1 MSKNITYNDSSSS
14 HLTSYDDE
22 YSAYSV
28 SNLANAYADS
38 SNASYAQINLTRN
51 ANAVTQ
57 IYYNFGSLN
66 IPTGATINSITC
78 SCKCSINQT
87 NSSRI
92 TTRQAQL
99 YRGTTAMGTAHTV
112 GNSTTAFNIT
122 PGTWTVAQL
131 NDGVKLRLYA
141 VRGTSNTT
149 SSYYFRLYGATLTV
163 NYSVNGIAYEITAT
177 SNASDVTISPATQDV
192 VQGREGSV
200 TVNNKTN
207 VIITDNGVDVTA
219 NFVQAS
225 DTVTKVPE
233 SASSSNISGGSSYVN
248 YAVGHSAENPNSSN
262 GNMYGPSGSTGR
274 VDYSFDFSDIP
285 SAATITNVEV
295 RLYGKRENASVDS
308 THKAEVTLYSGS
320 TLKSTAQEFTSTS
333 MQLIT
338 ISNVGSWTADELH
351 NAILRFTVGYY
362 GGAISGIS
370 WEVSYEIDGF
380 VYTITNISA
389 DHVIIVNP
397 IGGAE
402 DIIFR
407 KILSSWVQAAIIYLK
422 VSGTWKQVS
431 KVYKKVNGSW
441 VEQTDKSAMFNSNAV
456 YINN

>member
-92 TTRQAQL
+92 TTREAQL
-99 YRGTTAMGTAHTV
+99 YRGTTAMGTAYNV
-112 GNSTTAFNIT
+112 ANSTTAFDIT

-177 SNASDVTISPATQDV
+177 SNVGNVTISPATQDV
-192 VQGREGSV
+192 IQGQSG
-200 TVNNKTN
+200 TVVVSSKTN
-207 VIITDNGVDVTA
+207 VTITDNGTDVTSSFIQVNGTITGVA
-219 NFVQAS
+219 QSATAS
-225 DTVTKVPE
+225 
-233 SASSSNISGGSSYVN
+233 NLGGGSNYVN
-248 YAVGHSAENPNSSN
+248 YAVGHSAESPNSSN
-262 GNMYGPSGSTGR
+262 GNMYAPSGSTGY
-274 VDYSFDFSDIP
+274 VDYLFDFSSIP

-295 RLYGKRENASVDS
+295 RVYGKRENASVDS

-338 ISNVGSWTADELH
+338 INNVGTWTADELH
-351 NAILRFTVGYY
+351 NAKLRFTVAYY

-370 WEVSYEIDGF
+370 WEVTYQINGF
-380 VYTITNISA
+380 SYTITNIST
-389 DHVIIVNP
+389 DHVIIVNSN
-397 IGGAE
+397 GVTG
-402 DIIFR
+402 DIIYR
-407 KILSSWVQAAIIYLK
+407 KVNGSWKEIIGKLIK
-422 VSGTWKQVS
+422 INSTWKEVS
-431 KVYKKVNGSW
+431 AVYKKINGSW
-441 VEQTDKSAMFNSNAV
+441 VEQTDESAMFDSNAV
-456 YINN
+456 YING

>member
-1 MSKNITYNDSSSS
+1 MSKTIQYTDTVSG
-14 HLTSYDDE
+14 HPTSYDSN
-22 YSAYSV
+22 YQAYGV
-28 SNLANAYADS
+28 SGLNQGETDSNSTNYAT
-38 SNASYAQINLTRN
+38 INLTRN

-57 IYYNFGSLN
+57 IFYNFSLN
-66 IPTGATINSITC
+66 IPSDATITSV
-78 SCKCSINQT
+78 SCKAKCYISTT
-87 NSSRI
+87 NSSRV
-92 TTRQAQL
+92 TKRQIQL
-99 YRGTTAMGTAHTV
+99 FSGSSSKGSAATV
-112 GNSTTAFNIT
+112 SNSTSEFTITA
-122 PGTWTVAQL
+122 GTWTAAEL
-131 NDGVKLRLYA
+131 ANAKIRIYA
-141 VRGTSNTT
+141 VRGSSNTT
-149 SSYYFRLYGATLTV
+149 SNYYFRFYGATITV
-163 NYSVNGIAYEITAT
+163 EYSVNGIAYEITTT
-177 SNASDVTISPATQDV
+177 SNASGTTISPATQDV
-192 VQGREGSV
+192 IQGKEGSV
-200 TVNNKTN
+200 VVSNKTN
-207 VIITDNGVDVTA
+207 VVITDNGTDVTA
-219 NFVQAS
+219 NFIQAS
-225 DTVTKVPE
+225 DTVIKVPE
-233 SASSSNISGGSSYVN
+233 SASSSNLDGGSSYVN
-248 YAVGHSAENPNSSN
+248 YAVGHSAESPNSSN

-285 SAATITNVEV
+285 SAATITNVSV

-397 IGGAE
+397 ISGAE

-431 KVYKKVNGSW
+431 KVYKKVNGVW
-441 VEQTDKSAMFNSNAV
+441 VEQTDKSAMFNSNAI